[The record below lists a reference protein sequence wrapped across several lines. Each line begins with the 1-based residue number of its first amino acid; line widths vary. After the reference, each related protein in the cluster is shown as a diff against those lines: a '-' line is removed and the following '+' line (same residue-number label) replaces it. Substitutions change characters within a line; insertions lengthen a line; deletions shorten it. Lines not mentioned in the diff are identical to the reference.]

1 MKEEGRGGGS
11 VQGSDLDL
19 DPDQDPWKILWI
31 RIRQNDGDPLDS
43 NSQHWFNVQCSLALS
58 YSSATPNIPF

>member
-19 DPDQDPWKILWI
+19 DPDRDPWKILWI
-31 RIRQNDGDPLDS
+31 RIWQNDANPLDPDPDA
-43 NSQHWFNVQCSLALS
+43 QHSFF
-58 YSSATPNIPF
+58 SS